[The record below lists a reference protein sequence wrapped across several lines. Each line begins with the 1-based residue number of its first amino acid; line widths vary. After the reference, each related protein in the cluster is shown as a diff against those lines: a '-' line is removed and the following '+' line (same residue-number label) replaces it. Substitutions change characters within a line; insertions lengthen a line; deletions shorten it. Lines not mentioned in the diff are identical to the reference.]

1 MRFGAFWQTPGSDGS
16 SVARRHWETIE
27 EIALADELG
36 FQTAWLA
43 ESVFDTSRP
52 MSAPLMVAVSAAQR
66 TRRIRFGPLA
76 IQTPLHH
83 PLQLAM
89 QSATCDILT
98 NGRLDM
104 CLGGRYG
111 GSLAARTGRPLGLPI
126 DIGREESRQ
135 RIAEAIQLLRLAWTQ
150 ETTTFSGRYWSVED
164 VSVLP
169 RPVQRP
175 HPPLLLA
182 ANSNDSFAYAAA
194 QGMSAICTTLAQPVP
209 SLVQRLAEFDAAK
222 LTSVASHPQ
231 TVHVMVSIFVA
242 DSRNE
247 ARELGGQNWRDSD
260 AIAGN
265 DYLRSLGFDTSKPES
280 VPGAIGWMMWDLDRA
295 LEVCIYDEPEAC
307 IEWLLRLREQ
317 LPSMDMCILEFNR
330 RGRIPS
336 ERVMRSM
343 RLFAERVMPELDGV

>member
-1 MRFGAFWQTPGSDGS
+1 MRFGIFWQTPGTEES
-16 SVARRHWETIE
+16 SLARRHWETIE

-36 FQTAWLA
+36 FETAWLA

-98 NGRLDM
+98 DGRLDM

-111 GSLAARTGRPLGLPI
+111 GSLGARTGRPLGVPV
-126 DIGREESRQ
+126 DVDMEESRE
-135 RIAEAIQLLRLAWTQ
+135 RIAEAIQVLKLAWTQ
-150 ETTTFSGRYWSVED
+150 ESTTFHGRYWSVED
-164 VSVLP
+164 LSVLP

-194 QGMSAICTTLAQPVP
+194 LGLGAICTTLAQPVP
-209 SLVQRLAEFDAAK
+209 SLVQRLAEFKAAK
-222 LTSVASHPQ
+222 LASGASHPQ
-231 TVHVMVSIFVA
+231 RVHVMVSLFVA
-242 DSRNE
+242 DSREE
-247 ARELGGQNWRDSD
+247 ALELAGQNWRDSD
-260 AIAGN
+260 ATAGV
-265 DYLRSLGFDTSKPES
+265 DYLRSLGFDTSNPES

-295 LEVCIYDEPEAC
+295 LEVCIYDEPAAC
-307 IEWLLRLREQ
+307 VERLLWLREQ

-343 RLFAERVMPELDGV
+343 RLFAEKVIPELGGD

>member
-1 MRFGAFWQTPGSDGS
+1 MFRQRVHRLTVYTLFEDTS
-16 SVARRHWETIE
+16 
-27 EIALADELG
+27 LG
-36 FQTAWLA
+36 FETAWLA

-52 MSAPLMVAVSAAQR
+52 MSNPLMVAASAAQR

-98 NGRLDM
+98 DGRLDM
-104 CLGGRYG
+104 CVGGRYG
-111 GSLAARTGRPLGLPI
+111 GSQGARTGTPLGIPV
-126 DIGREESRQ
+126 DVDMEESRE
-135 RIAEAIQLLRLAWTQ
+135 RIAEAIQLLKLAWT
-150 ETTTFSGRYWSVED
+150 EESTTFHGRFWSVD
-164 VSVLP
+164 AVSVLP

-194 QGMSAICTTLAQPVP
+194 QGLSAICTLLAQPVP

-222 LTSVASHPQ
+222 MTSGANHPQ
-231 TVHVMVSIFVA
+231 NVHVMVSLFVA
-242 DSRNE
+242 ESREE
-247 ARELGGQNWRDSD
+247 ARELAGQNWRDSD
-260 AIAGN
+260 ATASAE
-265 DYLRSLGFDTSKPES
+265 YLRSLGFDTSKPES

-295 LEVCIYDEPEAC
+295 LEVCIYDEPGACVEA
-307 IEWLLRLREQ
+307 LLWLREQ
-317 LPSMDMCILEFNR
+317 LPSIDMWILEFNR

-343 RLFAERVMPELDGV
+343 RLFAEKVMPELGGD